1 MALTFSDIAPIQ
13 PLTTHTYSTTLKDSW
28 NIGSVPNGGYITSI
42 FLVVARKHMT
52 LNHLSRNQPHP
63 INLHLEFLRRTSAST
78 NTGSIPATFTVRD
91 LKLGSRI
98 SNLHITLSQPN
109 GPNHTLRDNVE
120 GYITMSNLHTERG
133 LTLPTSFTLH
143 PTPPPRPSN
152 FSALESNSGDENW
165 ILHRPSAMP
174 AFRKAAQHIRIYLP
188 RPEMH
193 PSSSAGT
200 AKNHL
205 DQWVRLHLEG
215 PPGSW
220 TNDSLGFVVD
230 MFLPIVEELFLPNRP
245 EEADAA
251 DAPSSSSSSSL
262 QIKGKVGTRRPPR
275 ARFWYPTLSLNLE
288 IKKALPEPD
297 GVEWLF
303 VRVSATAIRN
313 GRMDLQVLVLD
324 VGGEVVAISSH
335 VALIMGTERNLAGRT
350 SRI

>member
-13 PLTTHTYSTTLKDSW
+13 PLTTHTYSTIIEDSW
-28 NIGSVPNGGYITSI
+28 NIGSVPHGGYTTSI

-52 LNHLSRNQPHP
+52 LNHPSRNQSHP

-78 NTGSIPATFTVRD
+78 NTDSTPATFTVRD
-91 LKLGSRI
+91 LKLGSRV

-109 GPNHTLRDNVE
+109 GPNHALRDNVE
-120 GYITMSNLHTERG
+120 GYIIMSNLHTERG

-143 PTPPPRPSN
+143 PTPPSRPSN

-165 ILHRPSAMP
+165 ILYPPSAIP

-188 RPEMH
+188 RPEIQ
-193 PSSSAGT
+193 PRSSAGT

-205 DQWVRLHLEG
+205 DQWVRFHPEG
-215 PPGSW
+215 RPGSW

-230 MFLPIVEELFLPNRP
+230 MFPPIVAELFLLD
-245 EEADAA
+245 EADAA
-251 DAPSSSSSSSL
+251 DAPSL
-262 QIKGKVGTRRPPR
+262 QIKGKVGTRRRPR

-288 IKKALPEPD
+288 VKKALPEPD

-303 VRVSATAIRN
+303 VRVSATVIRN

-324 VGGEVVAISSH
+324 AEAEVVAISSH
-335 VALIMGTERNLAGRT
+335 VALMMGTERNLAGRT